1 LPERTKTPPTAYLIK
16 AIERLKPFPRLLKI
30 VETLQFQKKP
40 LHRDAGAETAQTP
53 VGSRHTVAWD
63 EKGKGVCVKGPSDRP
78 GGLGMTAFS
87 GHPGVRTGLT
97 AGNAGSGFQDRAL
110 KTRQSA

>member
-53 VGSRHTVAWD
+53 VG
-63 EKGKGVCVKGPSDRP
+63 
-78 GGLGMTAFS
+78 
-87 GHPGVRTGLT
+87 
-97 AGNAGSGFQDRAL
+97 
-110 KTRQSA
+110 